1 MIGRLQIALLLAVL
15 AVGCD
20 GTSVRDVCENL
31 DKQKA
36 CFEDFS
42 FDDCV
47 DDGNFLEDDAR
58 GHGCEVEFDD
68 YLTCVNVTI
77 CTADKECAVERDTLD
92 ACVGGFP

>member
-1 MIGRLQIALLLAVL
+1 VIARLRIALLLAIV
-15 AVGCD
+15 AGCD
-20 GTSVRDVCENL
+20 GPPSVREVCENL
-31 DKQKA
+31 DKQKS
-36 CFEDFS
+36 CFDDFS

-58 GHGCEVEFDD
+58 GHGCEAEFDD
-68 YLTCVNVTI
+68 YLACVNVTV

>member
-1 MIGRLQIALLLAVL
+1 MIARLGLVVLLSVL

-20 GTSVRDVCENL
+20 GPSVRDVCENL
-31 DKQKA
+31 DKQKS

-42 FDDCV
+42 FEDCV

-58 GHGCEVEFDD
+58 GHGCEAEFDD
-68 YLTCVNVTI
+68 YLGCVNVTI
-77 CTADKECAVERDTLD
+77 CTADKECAVERDTLE